1 MKSRLF
7 YLFCCLFL
15 LPVAGKATVV
25 IKGKLKGNPHSLITI
40 YRYADYLSNAP
51 VEIKQVHTDGAGSF
65 RTEISDTAGPLIK
78 LLVETKSLSFYILP
92 GGEYDILD
100 ADERLQVTDVQGM
113 PINKRLQDMKEE
125 LEINWAPLFI
135 DTIGKGFRM
144 AVPAD
149 SVFHRLQDIE
159 EKYVPD
165 STQPGYALLH
175 YSAAVWRLL
184 FIQELPD
191 TTLAMNNFEAAY
203 LNQVPIQEKNPF
215 YMTLLKNY
223 MGYRTMIIPL
233 RRYHAAVYDG
243 IDQLIH
249 EAAYF
254 RDSRLKQLAWVAGLD
269 WEYSMKREVA
279 QREGIH
285 HRIQAEIIDSITD
298 PAIRSILLNV
308 ISENNRARIGNK
320 FPLLSLK
327 NEKNETINFADIKSD
342 LILVDFW
349 ATWCWGCVE
358 GMKNFPAWMNQCGG
372 KLTIVSISID
382 DNLEKMATF
391 LDKREKVSGVVSLYN
406 GRSGGY
412 LDKLRLSG
420 YPTYIILNK
429 NHDIIAMPGYTSAV
443 EGALKAAL

>member
-1 MKSRLF
+1 MKTRLF
-7 YLFCCLFL
+7 YLLCCLFL
-15 LPVAGKATVV
+15 LPMAGNAAVV
-25 IKGKLKGNPHSLITI
+25 VKGQLKGNPHSLITI

-51 VEIKQVHTDGAGSF
+51 VEITQVHTDGAGSF
-65 RTEISDTAGPLIK
+65 RAEIPDTAGPLLK
-78 LLVETKSLSFYILP
+78 LLVESKSFSFYILP
-92 GGEYDILD
+92 GGEYAIRDNNGQ
-100 ADERLQVTDVQGM
+100 LQVSDVQGI

-125 LEINWAPLFI
+125 LERHCAPLFI
-135 DTIGKGFRM
+135 DTISKDFRM
-144 AVPAD
+144 TVPAD

-159 EKYVPD
+159 KKYAPD
-165 STQPGYALLH
+165 STQPGYVLLH
-175 YSAAVWRLL
+175 YSAAIWRLFFL
-184 FIQELPD
+184 HQLPD
-191 TTLAMNNFEAAY
+191 AALSLDNFEAAY
-203 LNQVPIQEKNPF
+203 FSQVPIREKNPF

-223 MGYRTMIIPL
+223 MGYRTMMIPL
-233 RRYHAAVYDG
+233 RRYHAAAYDG

-269 WEYSMKREVA
+269 WEYSMKREVV
-279 QREGIH
+279 QRENIN
-285 HRIQAEIIDSITD
+285 HRIQAEIMDSITD
-298 PAIRSILLNV
+298 PAIRGVLLNV
-308 ISENNRARIGNK
+308 MSENNRARVGNK

-349 ATWCWGCVE
+349 ATWCWSCVE
-358 GMKNFPAWMNQCGG
+358 GMKNFPAWIDQCGG

-382 DNLEKMATF
+382 DNLEKMTTF
-391 LDKREKVSGVVSLYN
+391 LRQREKVSGVVSLYN

-429 NHDIIAMPGYTSAV
+429 NRDIIAMPGYTSAV
-443 EGALKAAL
+443 EGQLKAAL